1 MRLFQAFDDVEDLA
15 TARPGLIVEESDLDA
30 LLAKLDL

>member
-1 MRLFQAFDDVEDLA
+1 MRLFQAFDEIEDLA
-15 TARPGLIVEESDLDA
+15 TARPDIIVEDSDLET